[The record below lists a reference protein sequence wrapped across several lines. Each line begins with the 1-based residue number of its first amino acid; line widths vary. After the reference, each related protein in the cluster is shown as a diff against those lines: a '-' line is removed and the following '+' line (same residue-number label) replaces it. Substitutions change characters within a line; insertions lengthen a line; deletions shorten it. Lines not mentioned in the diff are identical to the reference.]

1 MSNGTNRATLSMNGV
16 SSRDHGS
23 GPLPAAVFTILW
35 DALSDLLGTAA
46 TAMLLRR
53 AAQRATPRD
62 PELSKL
68 AIVRFDGEY
77 RYTLPPAW
85 HERTGGPQ
93 HALRHMVA
101 ELLPL
106 LEELTGP
113 LVVRHLAQ
121 IVELREQG
129 IIPTQEE
136 KP

>member
-1 MSNGTNRATLSMNGV
+1 MNGV
-16 SSRDHGS
+16 SNRDHGS
-23 GPLPAAVFTILW
+23 AGPPPAAVFTILW

-68 AIVRFDGEY
+68 AIVRFDREY
-77 RYTLPPAW
+77 RYTLPAAW
-85 HERTGGPQ
+85 HERTKGPP

-121 IVELREQG
+121 IGELREQG

-136 KP
+136 QP